1 MNLNK
6 NIFVK
11 LAFDALVIVFILSY
25 QKIVQNIE
33 KLENDIDIIRA
44 LVYNNIWLECM
55 IMKYISAR
63 DAAQN
68 RC

>member
-44 LVYNNIWLECM
+44 LVYNNI
-55 IMKYISAR
+55 
-63 DAAQN
+63 
-68 RC
+68 